1 MSRLHDGSAVLSAQ
15 KIRVADHP
23 FVVSGRQ
30 HSAHQPVVTVRR
42 EGDVIREIQIQCG
55 CGEVIVLDCEY
66 GLNSPTQHLPATSRT

>member
-1 MSRLHDGSAVLSAQ
+1 MSRIHDGSQIISAQ

-30 HSAHQPVVTVRR
+30 HSSHQPVVTLRR

-66 GLNSPTQHLPATSRT
+66 GVNVVPQSLSGGPRA